1 MTSISKIAAALGIVA
16 GIGVA
21 ALPIA
26 TFAATDNANISYTV
40 NSTIGG
46 SDVDC
51 EDVTMTSN
59 AGTQAT
65 ASCSISVS
73 SNDAVSVAIDDAD
86 GVLNLVKGGDAI
98 APIAVTET
106 GTGDLT
112 QNGWGY
118 RFTTDN
124 NGGGGFAV
132 VTGYDKYHAITAS
145 GAPVTVASSTSAV
158 TNAAGHFDFAAKT
171 ALGQAPG
178 TYTDDVVITITA
190 GV

>member
-1 MTSISKIAAALGIVA
+1 MTNISRIAAVLGIVG
-16 GIGVA
+16 GIGVS

-26 TFAATDNANISYTV
+26 TFAATDTSTVSYTV

-51 EDVTMTSN
+51 EDATMTSN

-65 ASCSISVS
+65 ASCSLSVS
-73 SNDAVSVAIDDAD
+73 SNDAVSVAINDAD
-86 GVLNLVKGGDAI
+86 AVLNLVKSSDAI
-98 APIAVTET
+98 TPIASTELAA
-106 GTGDLT
+106 GDLT

-118 RFTTDN
+118 KFAADS
-124 NGGGGFAV
+124 NGGADFAV
-132 VTGYDKYHAITAS
+132 AAGFDKYHAITAS
-145 GAPVTVASSTSAV
+145 GSPVTVASSTGAV